1 MGLADNFLWSAHP
14 FAGSCP
20 NFYYEMFWRSGTP
33 AAKQEEHLQTAV
45 FFHFFPILPLF
56 SLFLSN
62 GCSCAFPF
70 IFHCHVILFVSKML
84 PWLTF
89 RLPSSSCIPSNCRSM
104 PWGFPSPICLKSLA
118 RCYLPC
124 ITSIAKK
131 CDRIF
136 IVLFK
141 EKKTKA
147 WLLLHLVPHV
157 WACCSAAL
165 FIRIDCRYF
174 CLIDSPS
181 QFEILLGEWG

>member
-62 GCSCAFPF
+62 GCSYAFPF

-89 RLPSSSCIPSNCRSM
+89 CLPSSSCIPSNCRSM

-141 EKKTKA
+141 EKKQKLA
-147 WLLLHLVPHV
+147 
-157 WACCSAAL
+157 
-165 FIRIDCRYF
+165 F
-174 CLIDSPS
+174 C
-181 QFEILLGEWG
+181 FT